1 MRCECPGGRIL
12 SSHERRILYAVE
24 HYCFRR
30 NKAQEDFNSF
40 AMAVEIFM
48 PLRNTRIAR
57 GRLLACLVSNG
68 AEVYHSSSHV

>member
-1 MRCECPGGRIL
+1 
-12 SSHERRILYAVE
+12 VE